1 MADEENIQYPTDSIK
16 RKRSRHWDLEK
27 TKKVDNKWGED
38 NIQERLKSSS
48 RFLKIF

>member
-1 MADEENIQYPTDSIK
+1 MADEENIQHPTDSIK

-48 RFLKIF
+48 RFFKIF